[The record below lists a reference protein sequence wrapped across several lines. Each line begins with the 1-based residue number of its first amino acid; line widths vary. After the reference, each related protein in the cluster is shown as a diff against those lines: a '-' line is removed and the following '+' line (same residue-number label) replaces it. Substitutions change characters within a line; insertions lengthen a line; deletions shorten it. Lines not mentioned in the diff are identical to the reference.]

1 MYQNARYLLS
11 SVDDANCQMVVHA
24 AEALLVNA
32 TALTDLPTEEC
43 LKGIDIDREGTFYAS
58 RELLKRDD
66 WYTVEGLRRVI
77 TAALEKMARMSTIQ
91 TQQTKSMVDE
101 LQKKLKRAIQPPSAI
116 STTAQ

>member
-32 TALTDLPTEEC
+32 TALTDLPTE
-43 LKGIDIDREGTFYAS
+43 AS

-66 WYTVEGLRRVI
+66 WYTVASYLNGMIGTRWRDFVE
-77 TAALEKMARMSTIQ
+77 
-91 TQQTKSMVDE
+91 
-101 LQKKLKRAIQPPSAI
+101 
-116 STTAQ
+116 